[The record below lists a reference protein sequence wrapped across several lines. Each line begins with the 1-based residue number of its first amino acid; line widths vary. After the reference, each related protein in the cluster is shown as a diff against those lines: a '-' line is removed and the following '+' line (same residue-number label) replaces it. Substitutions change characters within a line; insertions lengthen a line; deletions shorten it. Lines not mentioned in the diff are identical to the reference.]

1 VRKIIFQVKNTLGIV
16 KTYITNLSVKDI
28 LYPVAPSSG
37 EGIMSECEAL
47 RGWAITLVFLF
58 HFLGSIYGYKSN
70 SNYPYWLSFLLSG
83 NMGLTLF
90 FVLSGFLLSRP
101 FINQRSSAI
110 KVFFWNRFLR
120 IMPLY
125 TLFVIMGVLANSN
138 IQQGL
143 RAICFWDLRLNQLWP
158 FGAVWWSLGVE
169 IQFYLVLPFIMYFV
183 FSKKVPSLIK
193 GLILSTLAVIAVVLY
208 WKALNA
214 LKAICIDTHFQQ
226 ATNTFFDL
234 QSNLAVRWPNFLL
247 GILLAYIQKEYGNM
261 VKRFSYIKNKK
272 GILGDF
278 LLLASCSAIVIF
290 GAELSRRYGTAPAN
304 ADIYFLNHY
313 LIEGVL
319 FFVLM
324 FVLMNFKS
332 NLRVIIVNPVFNV
345 LGVISYSIYLCH
357 VPVLNATVIKLMMK
371 NPVITNGITKELLM
385 TSAACAVLTFVIS
398 IITYTFFEKI
408 FLLFKMKNMGRKSL
422 LLCINPEISL

>member
-1 VRKIIFQVKNTLGIV
+1 MGFSCLEIIFQVKNIFGIV
-16 KTYITNLSVKDI
+16 KTYIFNLSVKDI

-37 EGIMSECEAL
+37 DGIISECEAL

-58 HFLGSIYGYKSN
+58 HLLGSIYGYKAN
-70 SNYPYWLSFLLSG
+70 NHYPYWLSFFLSG
-83 NMGLTLF
+83 NMGVTLF

-101 FINQRSSAI
+101 FINQKSSAI
-110 KVFFWNRFLR
+110 KVFFWNRFFR

-125 TLFVIMGVLANSN
+125 TVFIIAGVIANSN

-143 RAICFWDLRLNQLWP
+143 RAICFWDLRVNQLWP

-169 IQFYLVLPFIMYFV
+169 IQFYIVLPFVMYLV
-183 FSKKVPSLIK
+183 FSKKMPSVIK
-193 GLILSTLAVIAVVLY
+193 GLILSLLAVIAVVLY
-208 WKALNA
+208 WKAL
-214 LKAICIDTHFQQ
+214 KAFCIATHPPK
-226 ATNTFFDL
+226 ATSTFFNL
-234 QSNLAVRWPNFLL
+234 KGNLALRWPNFLM
-247 GILLAYIQKEYGNM
+247 GVLLACLQKEYGDM

-278 LLLASCSAIVIF
+278 LLLASGSAIVIF
-290 GAELSRRYGTAPAN
+290 GAELSRRYGAMPSD
-304 ADIYFLNHY
+304 ADIYFFNHY

-332 NLRVIIVNPVFNV
+332 NLRVIIVNPFFNV

-357 VPVLNATVIKLMMK
+357 VPVLNATMIKMLLK
-371 NPVITNGITKELLM
+371 NPVITNGVTKEMLM
-385 TSAACAVLTFVIS
+385 TSTECAVLTFVIS
-398 IITYTFFEKI
+398 IFTYTFFEKI
-408 FLLFKMKNMGRKSL
+408 FLLFKMKNSKQKETVTR
-422 LLCINPEISL
+422 